1 MNYREMPGDLGSA
14 TIGIIDQ
21 EGIYGLEI
29 VYNDNFVEDELSLTF
44 DLVPSWLDLN
54 LLSGNISQIPFGESA
69 IYSLNVNTN
78 DLNNGSY
85 TAYIVVSTNASTQ
98 SDVIP
103 VDLYVSEN
111 LQQGDINQDG
121 IIDILD
127 AVRMVSIIMGDYN
140 PSNIELLLS
149 DMNEDEVINIQD
161 IVLLVNLILSN

>member
-1 MNYREMPGDLGSA
+1 MD
-14 TIGIIDQ
+14 
-21 EGIYGLEI
+21 EI
-29 VYNDNFVEDELSLTF
+29 FIF
-44 DLVPSWLDLN
+44 
-54 LLSGNISQIPFGESA
+54 
-69 IYSLNVNTN
+69 NTN
-78 DLNNGSY
+78 DLNNGNY
-85 TAYIVVSTNASTQ
+85 TAYIVVSTNASTE

-127 AVRMVSIIMGDYN
+127 AVRMVSIIMGDYD